1 MNQRINIYLLL
12 LLLII
17 LFSIIS
23 PYFFTYQNFANI
35 ILSSSIIGII
45 AIGMSFVIATAGID
59 LSVGSIVAF
68 SSCFS
73 AVLFPENSFLIIVVC
88 FLSACIVGVING
100 YIIGYK
106 KYPAFI
112 VTLALMSIA
121 RGFGYIVTDGMPIYG
136 LPSGIKFIGQGH
148 LLGIQ
153 FPIILFVS
161 IFISFNYIK
170 NNTKLGRYFAYIGDN
185 ERASFNAG
193 INVSKYKLVVYVI
206 SALLCGIAGLIMMG
220 RMNTADPSAGLMYEM
235 SAITA
240 TILGG
245 TSLFGGKYT
254 VTGTIAGVL
263 VIGVLQNG
271 LNLLNVPVYYQQV
284 IIGIILILGVVSNK
298 SKSNANADI
307 RS

>member
-1 MNQRINIYLLL
+1 MNKKINIYFLLL
-12 LLLII
+12 FLIV

-23 PYFFTYQNFANI
+23 PYFLTYQNFTNI

-59 LSVGSIVAF
+59 LSVGSIIAF

-73 AVLFPENSFLIIVVC
+73 VVLFPENPIMIIIGC
-88 FLSACIVGVING
+88 LLSASLVGLING
-100 YIIGYK
+100 YVIGYG

-112 VTLALMSIA
+112 VTLALMSVV
-121 RGFGYIVTDGMPIYG
+121 RGLGYIVTDGMPIYG
-136 LPSGIKFIGQGH
+136 LPETIKFIGQGH
-148 LLGIQ
+148 ILGVQ
-153 FPIILFVS
+153 FPIIVF
-161 IFISFNYIK
+161 IFTFFCFYYLK
-170 NNTKLGRYFAYIGDN
+170 NKTKLGRYFAYIGDN
-185 ERASFNAG
+185 EKASYNAG
-193 INVSKYKLVVYVI
+193 INVSKCKLIVYVI
-206 SALLCGIAGLIMMG
+206 SAFLCGVAGLIMMG
-220 RMNTADPSAGLMYEM
+220 RMNTADPSSGLMYEM

-298 SKSNANADI
+298 SKGASNADI